1 MYHVSPSLTRNRKNE
16 LMSDKF
22 TPEFSRIVKTDE
34 QVKTKEKLVIEANEA
49 ERAGL
54 AKRFELVAIDS
65 LKAELEIKTASNGEV
80 TVRGPMNAQIVQRCV
95 ATLEPVPEVIED
107 TVEVL
112 FSPHVSEADMPSNPD
127 DLEDLSEEELMALL
141 DQPEPLVDGM
151 IDVGEVV
158 AQFLAVAM
166 DPYPR
171 KDDAELPD
179 SIQSEE
185 DAQEDKP
192 NPFAQLAGLKEQ
204 LEKKK

>member
-1 MYHVSPSLTRNRKNE
+1 MYLMSPFLTRNRKND

-34 QVKTKEKLVIEANEA
+34 QVNAKEKLVIEANEA

-54 AKRFELVAIDS
+54 AKRFELVSIDS
-65 LKAELEIKTASNGEV
+65 LKAELEVKTASNGEV
-80 TVRGPMNAQIVQRCV
+80 TVRGPMTAHIVQSCV
-95 ATLEPVPEVIED
+95 ATLEPVAEVVED
-107 TVEVL
+107 SVEVL
-112 FSPHVSEADMPSNPD
+112 FSPHVSEDDMPSNPD
-127 DLEDLSEEELMALL
+127 DLEDLSEDELMALL

-179 SIQSEE
+179 SVQSEE
-185 DAQEDKP
+185 DAQDDKP

>member
-1 MYHVSPSLTRNRKNE
+1 
-16 LMSDKF
+16 MSDKF

-34 QVKTKEKLVIEANEA
+34 QVSAKEKLLIEANEK
-49 ERAGL
+49 ERAAL
-54 AKRFELVAIDS
+54 AKRFELVSIDS
-65 LKAELEIKTASNGEV
+65 LTAELTISTASNGEV
-80 TVRGPMNAQIVQRCV
+80 TVRGPMNAEIVQNCV

-112 FSPHVSEADMPSNPD
+112 FSPHVSEEDLPSNPD

-141 DQPEPLVDGM
+141 DQPEPLVDGK

-166 DPYPR
+166 NPYPR
-171 KDDAELPD
+171 KEDAELPT
-179 SIQSEE
+179 SVKTEE
-185 DAQEDKP
+185 EAAEEKRP

-204 LEKKK
+204 LEKKN

>member
-1 MYHVSPSLTRNRKNE
+1 
-16 LMSDKF
+16 MSKKF

-34 QVKTKEKLVIEANEA
+34 QVNPKEKLKIEANEK
-49 ERAGL
+49 ERAAL
-54 AKRFELVAIDS
+54 AKRFELVSIDS
-65 LKAELEIKTASNGEV
+65 LNAELTIKVASNGEV
-80 TVRGPMNAQIVQRCV
+80 TVRGPMSAQITQSCV
-95 ATLEPVPEVIED
+95 TTLEPVPETVED

-112 FSPHVSEADMPSNPD
+112 FSPHVSEDDLPSNPD
-127 DLEDLSEEELMALL
+127 DLENLSEEELMALL
-141 DQPEPLVDGM
+141 NQPEPLVDDK

-171 KDDAELPD
+171 KDGAELPK
-179 SIQSEE
+179 SVKTEE
-185 DAQEDKP
+185 EAQEERP

>member
-1 MYHVSPSLTRNRKNE
+1 MSPCLSRNRKKD

-22 TPEFSRIVKTDE
+22 TPEFSRIVKTE
-34 QVKTKEKLVIEANEA
+34 EMVIGKEKLVVEANEK
-49 ERAGL
+49 ERAAL
-54 AKRFELVAIDS
+54 AERFELVSINS
-65 LKAELEIKTASNGEV
+65 LRAELEVKTASNGEV
-80 TVRGPMNAQIVQRCV
+80 TVRGPMSAEIVQNCV
-95 ATLEPVPEVIED
+95 ATLEPVPETVED

-112 FSPHVSEADMPSNPD
+112 FSPHVSEDDMPSNPD
-127 DLEDLSEEELMALL
+127 DLENLSEEELMALL
-141 DQPEPLVDGM
+141 EQPEPLVDGK
-151 IDVGEVV
+151 IDLGEVV

-171 KDDAELPD
+171 KDDAELPE

-185 DAQEDKP
+185 EADDDKP

>member
-1 MYHVSPSLTRNRKNE
+1 
-16 LMSDKF
+16 MSKKF

-34 QVKTKEKLVIEANEA
+34 QVNPKEKLVIEANDK
-49 ERAGL
+49 ERAAL
-54 AKRFELVAIDS
+54 AKRFELVSIDS
-65 LKAELEIKTASNGEV
+65 LTAELTIKTASNGEV
-80 TVRGPMNAQIVQRCV
+80 TLRGTMHAEIVQSCV
-95 ATLEPVPEVIED
+95 ATLEPVPETVED
-107 TVEVL
+107 AIEVL
-112 FSPHVSEADMPSNPD
+112 FSPHVSEDDLPSNPD

-166 DPYPR
+166 NPYPR
-171 KDDAELPD
+171 NDDVEMPD
-179 SIQSEE
+179 SVKSEE
-185 DAQEDKP
+185 EAQEERP